1 MTPTRRIVVLSIAT
15 SIATLA
21 LKFAAFALTGSVGL
35 LSDALEGLVN
45 VAASVVA
52 LVALTVAERPPDAGH
67 AFGHDKAEYL
77 SSGVEGILIV
87 VAALGIAGAAIERLV
102 SPLPLGRLG
111 AGLGIAAIAGLLNLV
126 TARLM
131 LRVAKRHDSISVEAD
146 ARHLLADVWTTAGVL
161 AGLGLIALVPSLAL
175 LDALIA
181 LAIAVHIGITGGGL
195 VRRSVDGLM
204 DRALPAEE
212 LEALGATL
220 ARALPGGARIRDLRT
235 RKAGPQRFVEFKLL
249 VAPEES
255 VANAHRLC
263 DELEAVLAAR
273 LAHTHVTIHVEPN
286 VPP

>member
-1 MTPTRRIVVLSIAT
+1 VTPTRRIVVLSIAT

-131 LRVAKRHDSISVEAD
+131 LRVAKRHDSIGVEAD

>member
-212 LEALGATL
+212 LEALGTTL
-220 ARALPGGARIRDLRT
+220 ASALPGGARIRDLRT